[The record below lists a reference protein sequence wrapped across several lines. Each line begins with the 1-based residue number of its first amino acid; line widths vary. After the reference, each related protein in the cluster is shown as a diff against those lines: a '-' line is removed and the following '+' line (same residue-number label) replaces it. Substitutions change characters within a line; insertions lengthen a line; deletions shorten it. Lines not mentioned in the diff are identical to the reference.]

1 MPLAPPRQQPLGHVV
16 VSQEQLPFVVS
27 HRPLVQLAQAA
38 PAVPHWAADSE
49 A

>member
-1 MPLAPPRQQPLGHVV
+1 VPLAPPLQQPLGHVV
-16 VSQEQLPFVVS
+16 VSHEQLPFVVS
-27 HRPLVQLAQAA
+27 HRPLAQLAHAA

>member
-1 MPLAPPRQQPLGHVV
+1 MPLAPPLQQPLGHVV
-16 VSQEQLPFVVS
+16 ASQEQLPFVVS
-27 HRPLVQLAQAA
+27 QMPLAQFAQAA